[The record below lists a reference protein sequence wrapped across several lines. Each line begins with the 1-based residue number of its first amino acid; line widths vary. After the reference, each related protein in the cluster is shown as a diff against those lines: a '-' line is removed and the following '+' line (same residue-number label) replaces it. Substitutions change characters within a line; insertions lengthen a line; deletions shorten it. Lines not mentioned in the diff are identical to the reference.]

1 MPVQFRDYYETLG
14 VPKTASDEEIRSA
27 FRKLA
32 RKHHPDVAK
41 DKKAA
46 EEKFKEINEA
56 YEVLGDPE
64 KRKKYDQLGADW
76 NRPGGFQPPPGWQW
90 EAQQPGGGF
99 YQWGGDGG
107 GVQFEFGGTGFSDF
121 FEAFFGGGRGR
132 SAFGGFGGR
141 QATAERGADVEAD
154 IMVTLE
160 EALRG
165 STRTVSLRRAGSNK
179 VENYQVKIPRG
190 VHEGQRIRLRGQGEA
205 GVRGGK
211 SGDLFLRVRLAR
223 HPDFAVEGSDLIH
236 EVKIEPWRAV
246 LGSELVV
253 PALEGSVRLKVP
265 PGTQGGQRFR
275 LRERGLPGV
284 SGKRGDLYVD
294 VQINVPKK
302 LTERECER
310 GIVFGGSGNGEATV
324 ANKVHSVRCA
334 LCWSEESA
342 RLSRQHNDANV
353 LSIGQRLIP
362 EDLALNIVRIW
373 LETGFDG
380 GRHER
385 RVAMLNA
392 M

>member
-1 MPVQFRDYYETLG
+1 MAVQFRDYYETLG
-14 VPKTASDEEIRSA
+14 VSKTATEDEIRSA

-56 YEVLGDPE
+56 YEVLSDPE

-76 NRPGGFQPPPGWQW
+76 DRPGGFQPPPQW
-90 EAQQPGGGF
+90 GPQQPGGGF
-99 YQWGGDGG
+99 QQYEWGGDNG

-160 EALRG
+160 EALHG

-190 VHEGQRIRLRGQGEA
+190 VHEGQRIRLAGQGEA

-211 SGDLFLRVRLAR
+211 SGDLFLRVRLAK
-223 HPDFAVEGSDLIH
+223 HPDFSVEGSDLIH
-236 EVKIEPWRAV
+236 EKKIAPSQAV
-246 LGSELVV
+246 LGTELTV
-253 PALEGSVRLKVP
+253 PTLEGSVRLKVP

-275 LRERGLPGV
+275 LRERGLPSA
-284 SGKRGDLYVD
+284 SGKRGNLYVD
-294 VQINVPKK
+294 VRINVPKK
-302 LTERECER
+302 ITDREREIWRELAKLH
-310 GIVFGGSGNGEATV
+310 GG
-324 ANKVHSVRCA
+324 
-334 LCWSEESA
+334 
-342 RLSRQHNDANV
+342 
-353 LSIGQRLIP
+353 
-362 EDLALNIVRIW
+362 
-373 LETGFDG
+373 
-380 GRHER
+380 
-385 RVAMLNA
+385 
-392 M
+392 

>member
-76 NRPGGFQPPPGWQW
+76 NRPGGFQPPPG
-90 EAQQPGGGF
+90 
-99 YQWGGDGG
+99 
-107 GVQFEFGGTGFSDF
+107 TGFSDF

-190 VHEGQRIRLRGQGEA
+190 VHEGQRIRLAGQGEA
-205 GVRGGK
+205 GIRGGK

-223 HPDFAVEGSDLIH
+223 HPDFSVEGSDLIH
-236 EVKIEPWRAV
+236 DVKIEPWRAV

-253 PALEGSVRLKVP
+253 PTLEGNVRLKIP

-302 LTERECER
+302 LTEREKEIWR
-310 GIVFGGSGNGEATV
+310 ELAKLQGG
-324 ANKVHSVRCA
+324 
-334 LCWSEESA
+334 
-342 RLSRQHNDANV
+342 
-353 LSIGQRLIP
+353 
-362 EDLALNIVRIW
+362 
-373 LETGFDG
+373 
-380 GRHER
+380 
-385 RVAMLNA
+385 
-392 M
+392 

>member
-1 MPVQFRDYYETLG
+1 MAVQFRDYYETLG
-14 VPKTASDEEIRSA
+14 VPKTATEDEIRTA

-56 YEVLGDPE
+56 YEVLSDAE
-64 KRKKYDQLGADW
+64 KRKKYDQLGAGW
-76 NRPGGFQPPPGWQW
+76 NQPGGFQPPPGW

-99 YQWGGDGG
+99 QQWQWGGGENG
-107 GVQFEFGGTGFSDF
+107 GVEFEFGGTGFSDF

-141 QATAERGADVEAD
+141 QATAARGADVEAD

-160 EALRG
+160 EALHG

-190 VHEGQRIRLRGQGEA
+190 VHEGQRIRLAGQGEA

-211 SGDLFLRVRLAR
+211 SGDLFLRVRLAK
-223 HPDFAVEGSDLIH
+223 HPDFSVEGSDLVH

-246 LGSELVV
+246 LGSELLV
-253 PALEGSVRLKVP
+253 PTLEGNVRLKIP
-265 PGTQGGQRFR
+265 PGTQSGQRFR
-275 LRERGLPGV
+275 LRGRGLPST
-284 SGKRGDLYVD
+284 SGTRGNLYVD

-302 LTERECER
+302 LTEREREVWR
-310 GIVFGGSGNGEATV
+310 ELAKLHGG
-324 ANKVHSVRCA
+324 
-334 LCWSEESA
+334 
-342 RLSRQHNDANV
+342 
-353 LSIGQRLIP
+353 
-362 EDLALNIVRIW
+362 
-373 LETGFDG
+373 
-380 GRHER
+380 
-385 RVAMLNA
+385 
-392 M
+392 

>member
-1 MPVQFRDYYETLG
+1 MAVQFRDYYETLG
-14 VPKTASDEEIRSA
+14 VPKTATEDEIRTA

-56 YEVLGDPE
+56 YEVLSDPE

-90 EAQQPGGGF
+90 EGQQPGGGF
-99 YQWGGDGG
+99 YQWSGDDG

-141 QATAERGADVEAD
+141 QATAERGVDVEAD

-160 EALRG
+160 EAFHG

-179 VENYQVKIPRG
+179 GENYQVKIPRG
-190 VHEGQRIRLRGQGEA
+190 VHEGQRIRLAGQGEA
-205 GVRGGK
+205 GMGGGK
-211 SGDLFLRVRLAR
+211 SGDLFLRVRLAK
-223 HPDFAVEGSDLIH
+223 HPDFSVEGSDLIH

-246 LGSELVV
+246 LGSELLV
-253 PALEGSVRLKVP
+253 PTLEGNVRLKIP

-275 LRERGLPGV
+275 LRGRGLPST
-284 SGKRGDLYVD
+284 SGTRGNLYVD

-302 LTERECER
+302 LTEREKEIWR
-310 GIVFGGSGNGEATV
+310 ELAKLHGG
-324 ANKVHSVRCA
+324 
-334 LCWSEESA
+334 
-342 RLSRQHNDANV
+342 
-353 LSIGQRLIP
+353 
-362 EDLALNIVRIW
+362 
-373 LETGFDG
+373 
-380 GRHER
+380 
-385 RVAMLNA
+385 
-392 M
+392 